1 MRNTQTISRS
11 PYPQAVLLP
20 RLIGAAM
27 LLVLVV
33 AATGFGAEAE
43 PERHRALRVAVV
55 NVDRIFEHCKQWDD
69 VRDELRR
76 LREKAS
82 STLKKYERQ
91 VRLLRS
97 EYENLPSGTERARK
111 KGIELQ
117 STLQEFQN
125 SRREFEEQLS
135 RKRTDALSGMLKR
148 MGEVVADYAREND
161 IDLVLKAGRVQL
173 SPGSDP
179 QSSTAALRRAAIAD
193 VLFARK
199 RYDISE
205 EIVRRLNAAYPK
217 EIVEPPQK

>member
-1 MRNTQTISRS
+1 MTEAPTIPTLFPMAAR
-11 PYPQAVLLP
+11 P
-20 RLIGAAM
+20 RLLVAGTIL
-27 LLVLVV
+27 LLVSF
-33 AATGFGAEAE
+33 AAVGVGAETE
-43 PERHRALRVAVV
+43 SERHRALRVAVV
-55 NVDRIFEHCKQWDD
+55 NVDSIFEDCKQWED

-91 VRLLRS
+91 IRLLRS
-97 EYENLPSGTERARK
+97 EYENLPAGTERARK
-111 KGIELQ
+111 KGLELQ

-135 RKRTDALSGMLKR
+135 RKRTEALSGMLKR
-148 MGEVVADYAREND
+148 MGEVVAQYARENE
-161 IDLVLKAGRVQL
+161 IDLVLKAGRVRL

-179 QSSTAALRRAAIAD
+179 ESSTAALRRAAIAD

-205 EIVRRLNAAYPK
+205 EIVRRLNAAYPQ
-217 EIVEPPQK
+217 EIIEPPQK